1 MGSITDYVRT
11 EERSFAELPLNEV
24 DALIFGTLI
33 YEDVARICPTL
44 ALDESEPQSA
54 DGSFASRI
62 RAFEPEHPLIWLRAL
77 WRPTMESIS
86 IADANQKLHQSP
98 ATTED
103 DKPHEP
109 QVASVLDPSLT
120 HALFRTCAESPRFA
134 DVRLGAVVEHVNS
147 GEQTQF
153 AAATFQLP
161 DGRSRRNPTRKGT
174 LVISF
179 RGTDDS
185 FIGWK
190 EDFSMSFQYPVPAQ
204 RAASAYLDTAARL
217 WAGPIILT
225 GHSKGGNLAVY
236 AAMNA
241 DAKVQRRIQHVYS
254 LDGPGFPQEIVTS
267 PAYRAIQPKVTKIVP
282 SSSIVGM
289 IFETPEP
296 CRVVASDSDGIMQ
309 HSSHTWLVD
318 GDQFVTEPDLSSS
331 SQLFNERLNQWVVSL
346 TPEQRERA
354 VDALFRVLHAN
365 GATRLSDLMGNLPA
379 AIPSM
384 LGVYVGLTP
393 EDRRHLTEALA
404 ILFRAS
410 TAKRKTAATTGAS
423 AAESATSPAA
433 APSDVPATE
442 SAPEPAP
449 ATDAISFAVGDK
461 SNATTAAHAS
471 QHGSQDPAPAAPDSP
486 NSTSSAA

>member
-1 MGSITDYVRT
+1 MASIADYVRT

-44 ALDESEPQSA
+44 ALDESDHHSA

-62 RAFEPEHPLIWLRAL
+62 RSFEPEHPLL
-77 WRPTMESIS
+77 WFRTLWHPMMESIS
-86 IADANQKLHQSP
+86 IADANQKLHQSN
-98 ATTED
+98 ANEEN

-109 QVASVLDPSLT
+109 QVVSVLDPSLT
-120 HALFRTCAESPRFA
+120 HALFRTCAKSPRFA
-134 DVRLGAVVEHVNS
+134 GVRLGAVVEHVNR

-190 EDFSMSFQYPVPAQ
+190 EDFNMSFQYPVPAQ
-204 RAASAYLDTAARL
+204 RAASAYLDTVARL

-309 HSSHTWLVD
+309 HSSHTWLVN

-384 LGVYVGLTP
+384 LGAYVGLTP

-404 ILFRAS
+404 ILFRAAS
-410 TAKRKTAATTGAS
+410 AKRKPATTAGTP
-423 AAESATSPAA
+423 AAEPATSPVA
-433 APSDVPATE
+433 APTTEPAT
-442 SAPEPAP
+442 ATD
-449 ATDAISFAVGDK
+449 ATDAIASAEDTNP
-461 SNATTAAHAS
+461 NATTATPAS
-471 QHGSQDPAPAAPDSP
+471 QHGLQGPAPAAPDSP
-486 NSTSSAA
+486 NTTSSAE